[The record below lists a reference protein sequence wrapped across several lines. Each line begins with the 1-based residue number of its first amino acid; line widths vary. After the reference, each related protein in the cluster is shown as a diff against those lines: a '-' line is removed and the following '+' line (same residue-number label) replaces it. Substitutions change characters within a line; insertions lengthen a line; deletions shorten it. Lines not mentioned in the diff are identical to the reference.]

1 MTAQQNDFLELYTH
15 YRVDRSLRE
24 KDERAWQAR
33 VWRAR
38 LLVFAAV
45 LFGAAAVAEVL
56 AVTKVTVVIG
66 AALAAAGAIGGL
78 ALVAGIVMSAAGG
91 EVSGVRDE
99 TGRALARLMRSRPGP
114 KAGDRD
120 VADWVRRVEDVLGQ
134 GGPGADP
141 PVAS

>member
-1 MTAQQNDFLELYTH
+1 MTAPQNDFLQLYTH

-38 LLVFAAV
+38 LLVSAAV

-66 AALAAAGAIGGL
+66 PALAAAGGIAGL
-78 ALVAGIVMSAAGG
+78 ALVTGIVMSAGG
-91 EVSGVRDE
+91 EVTGVRDE
-99 TGRALARLMRSRPGP
+99 TGRALARLIGSRPGP
-114 KAGDRD
+114 DAGDRD
-120 VADWVRRVEDVLGQ
+120 VADWVRGVETVLGQ
-134 GGPGADP
+134 ADPGRDP